1 MSLRNLGASFMR
13 YIALGLGAIG
23 CLAGFM
29 LLVIFKDYWFSCER
43 QNAYDFSYYLVN
55 SGDVL
60 TASLLSMVEVI
71 FVLVAIFSI
80 GAYLLDLLEKSGKKT

>member
-13 YIALGLGAIG
+13 YIAFGLGAIG
-23 CLAGFM
+23 CMAGFM

-43 QNAYDFSYYLVN
+43 KEAYDFSYYLLD

-60 TASLLSMVEVI
+60 TASLLSVVEVVFI
-71 FVLVAIFSI
+71 LGAIFSI
-80 GAYLLDLLEKSGKKT
+80 GAYLLEKSGKQT